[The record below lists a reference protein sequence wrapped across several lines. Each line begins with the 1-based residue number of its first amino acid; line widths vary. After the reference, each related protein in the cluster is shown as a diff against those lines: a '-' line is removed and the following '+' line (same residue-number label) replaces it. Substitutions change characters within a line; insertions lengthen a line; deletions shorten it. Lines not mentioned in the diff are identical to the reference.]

1 MKAFLYPLWFLFG
14 SIFAYLAYTHW
25 RYSDTPF
32 RPFYLRQ
39 PTGSEDT
46 TSEVPEQDKLARKV
60 VEDLN
65 NYVEKMNGNL
75 SKRNKVAATGYFVAV
90 IVCVVSIFLIYVA

>member
-14 SIFAYLAYTHW
+14 SIFAYLAFMHW
-25 RYSDTPF
+25 RYSDDPF
-32 RPFYLRQ
+32 RPFFLRE
-39 PTGSEDT
+39 PKDSEDT

-60 VEDLN
+60 VDDLN
-65 NYVEKMNGNL
+65 NYVEKMNDRL
-75 SKRNKVAATGYFVAV
+75 RTRNRAAAIGYFIAV

>member
-14 SIFAYLAYTHW
+14 SIFAYLAYMHW
-25 RYSDTPF
+25 RYADTPF

-39 PTGSEDT
+39 ASDSEET
-46 TSEVPEQDKLARKV
+46 TAEVPEQDKLARKV

-65 NYVEKMNGNL
+65 KYVEKMNGNL
-75 SKRNKVAATGYFVAV
+75 SKRNRVAATGYFVAV
-90 IVCVVSIFLIYVA
+90 IVCLVSIFLVYVT

>member
-14 SIFAYLAYTHW
+14 SIFAYLGYMHW

-32 RPFYLRQ
+32 RPFFLRQ
-39 PTGSEDT
+39 PPDSEDM

-75 SKRNKVAATGYFVAV
+75 SKRNKVAATGYFAAV
-90 IVCVVSIFLIYVA
+90 IVCLVSIFLVYVA

>member
-14 SIFAYLAYTHW
+14 SIFAYLAYIHW

-32 RPFYLRQ
+32 RPFYLRE
-39 PTGSEDT
+39 PSSPEDT

-65 NYVEKMNGNL
+65 KYVEKMNGNL
-75 SKRNKVAATGYFVAV
+75 SKRNRVAATGYFVAV
-90 IVCVVSIFLIYVA
+90 IVCVVSIFLVYVA